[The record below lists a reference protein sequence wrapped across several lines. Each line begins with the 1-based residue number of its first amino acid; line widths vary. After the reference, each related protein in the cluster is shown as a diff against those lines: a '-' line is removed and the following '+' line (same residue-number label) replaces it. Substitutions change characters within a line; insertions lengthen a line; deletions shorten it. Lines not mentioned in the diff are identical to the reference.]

1 MKKVLLMQFLAASL
15 FLALFAAAS
24 PAQELDSY
32 IELLR
37 SDIKT
42 EKITMITGVMQFS
55 EEEASAFW
63 PVYRE
68 YQFELEKLGDE
79 YLAVI
84 KEYAKNY
91 EALGDEKAT
100 DLTERGIKV
109 REKRLD
115 LQKDYFKKF
124 SKLITPVR
132 AARWVQLENQ
142 LGLLIELQVVSEIP
156 FAVSP
161 AAE

>member
-1 MKKVLLMQFLAASL
+1 MKK
-15 FLALFAAAS
+15 ALFATLFLMLFATVA
-24 PAQELDSY
+24 PAQEMDGY

-42 EKITMITGVMQFS
+42 QKVAMITEIMQFTD
-55 EEEASAFW
+55 EESSVFW
-63 PVYRE
+63 PVFRE
-68 YQFELEKLGDE
+68 YQFELEKIGDD

-84 KEYAKNY
+84 KEYTKNY
-91 EALGDEKAT
+91 DALTEEMAT

-109 REKRLD
+109 REQRLD

-132 AARWVQLENQ
+132 AARWAQLENQ
-142 LGLLIELQVVSEIP
+142 IGLLLELQVISEIP

-161 AAE
+161 AEK